1 MILLW
6 RRFRLAFAAVLI
18 AILAACQ
25 TVPVDDANRQQENP
39 EAAQYNLQAGMG
51 YLRQA
56 QYQRALLKFEKALQQ
71 QPGLLEA
78 GLGKAAT
85 LQSMGRQADA
95 EKLYQDLIRDH
106 AKRSEPVSAY
116 AGMLCEQQRYL
127 EAEKAVLSALKKDVF
142 ASGADAYLRLGR
154 CAMRGKRYDLVAK
167 YLEKATDRAP
177 KNMEIVLQRA
187 WLGYLQKDYFKA
199 KSLLEYFETR
209 SPLRADAAQL
219 GYQIA
224 VAQKD
229 KGRVATYEQILRQNF
244 PQVWA
249 QLQAQ
254 PAQP

>member
-1 MILLW
+1 MMLLW
-6 RRFRLAFAAVLI
+6 RRFRLTCAAVLI

-25 TVPVDDANRQQENP
+25 TVPVENANRQQENP

-85 LQSMGRQADA
+85 LQSMGRQAEA
-95 EKLYQDLIRDH
+95 EQLYQRLIRDH
-106 AKRSEPVSAY
+106 SKRSEPVSAY

-127 EAEKAVLSALKKDVF
+127 DAEKSVLAAAKQGVF
-142 ASGADAYLRLGR
+142 ASDADAYLRLGR

-177 KNMEIVLQRA
+177 SNLEIVLQRA
-187 WLGYLQKDYFKA
+187 WLGYLQADYYKA
-199 KSLLEYFETR
+199 KSLLAYFESR

-224 VAQKD
+224 VAEND
-229 KGRVATYEQILRQNF
+229 KGRMATYEQILRQNY

-254 PAQP
+254 PLAP